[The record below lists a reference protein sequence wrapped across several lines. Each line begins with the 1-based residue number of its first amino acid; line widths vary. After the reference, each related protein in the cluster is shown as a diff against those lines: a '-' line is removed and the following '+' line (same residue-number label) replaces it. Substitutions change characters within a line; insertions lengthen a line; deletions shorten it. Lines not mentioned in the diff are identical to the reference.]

1 MQGVAQSPLA
11 IHASVTRAA
20 VKGRFSWNRSA
31 NVFDLELPG
40 VEGSERGGFVIFM
53 QEAVP
58 LHHPLH
64 ARPRAGV
71 VLYGLGVNVLVQTTR
86 FGHP

>member
-1 MQGVAQSPLA
+1 M
-11 IHASVTRAA
+11 
-20 VKGRFSWNRSA
+20 
-31 NVFDLELPG
+31 FDLKLPG

-71 VLYGLGVNVLVQTTR
+71 VLHDFGVNVLVQTTR
-86 FGHP
+86 LCTSKFNLKLFGVGGYATEEGQ

>member
-11 IHASVTRAA
+11 IRAGGTRAA

-40 VEGSERGGFVIFM
+40 VEGSERRGFVVFM
-53 QEAVP
+53 QKTVP
-58 LHHPLH
+58 LHQPLH
-64 ARPRAGV
+64 ARAGV

>member
-1 MQGVAQSPLA
+1 M
-11 IHASVTRAA
+11 
-20 VKGRFSWNRSA
+20 
-31 NVFDLELPG
+31 FDLELPG